1 MKKYLDFCLKYEK
14 SIGYI
19 YYIWFQLAI
28 IVVFVL
34 VFVFEFAFYKA
45 NLHKSAHLHG
55 ETDRETLNIHF
66 LDAS

>member
-1 MKKYLDFCLKYEK
+1 MYILFDFN
-14 SIGYI
+14 
-19 YYIWFQLAI
+19 FQLAI
-28 IVVFVL
+28 IVVFVF
-34 VFVFEFAFYKA
+34 VFVFYKA